1 MALPILYW
9 MLECTACGSRLV
21 VYDKYLK
28 FVGSSYPK
36 GAPPPP
42 DGGYGGPPLPE
53 RYKCTKGCSR
63 PLKVIGSIFRPN
75 DEEMYL
81 HDPHVRV
88 KMTKA
93 QSDEWR
99 QLIQAAG
106 TGSIWS
112 KIRNCMQEIVLLVD
126 RPK

>member
-1 MALPILYW
+1 MLPLMYW
-9 MLECTACGSRLV
+9 ILECMACGSRLV
-21 VYDKYLK
+21 VHDWYLK
-28 FVGSSYPK
+28 FVGTSVPNAPARAGY
-36 GAPPPP
+36 GAPPLVDP
-42 DGGYGGPPLPE
+42 DAGFAGPPLPE

-63 PLKVIGSIFRPN
+63 PMKVIGSIFSPD
-75 DEEMYL
+75 DEEMRL

-106 TGSIWS
+106 LAGSG
-112 KIRNCMQEIVLLVD
+112 
-126 RPK
+126 